1 MLKKITSIILSI
13 AMLMTGISVFAA
25 VDTST
30 AGLTIYTDNFEHH
43 NITQNTNI
51 TKYTNTGYAS
61 DVFGAGY
68 GQGVH
73 LLLNGGPDS
82 SKALKIGIV
91 GDDCSVVTKAITAS
105 QSGEVI
111 ELSYDLKLG
120 YPTAASQDGA
130 MKLGAYDLY
139 GSGPMFEIV
148 YDAEKGGLIKDSV
161 GGNTYAYDK
170 NAWYKVIITQ
180 YKSGGRRGWILDN
193 EGNVVLQATRTSQAW
208 AQIGAVYS
216 RWNCNHEAVIDNAVL
231 KHYDLAQI
239 APVVK
244 SISIA
249 DATDV
254 ALDTKSATVV
264 FSQPVSGTAK
274 ITGGAAAINCT
285 MTLASA
291 TPDSYTY
298 TVSWTGALAPETT
311 YTLDLSAVKNAGA
324 LAAASSTATFTTV
337 AQAVVKESDSFS
349 TADGSHYQSGTGYI
363 SNVLIMENWDVG
375 RTSMVTGYTGDALQ
389 ISTVTD
395 GTQKQMNVLRTR
407 KAYTPAANKSF
418 VLTYRLNMKEFD
430 PEYLCRVYIGVNS
443 SSSGWMSSD
452 NALGLIIDMDDERY
466 IMSPSASNKT
476 AYKLDTDKWYDIIM
490 SFNGTKANISLI
502 DSVTGEVLW
511 TGLEKDYAY
520 LNVASYYFVPFYV
533 TCYSDA
539 TYGSINKNQIFVLD
553 DFTIWT
559 VRKDKDLVLTEST
572 VSDSF
577 ALDGKVSLTFNQPVL
592 GTPAMYSLYQGTTNN
607 KEAYSDIKIN
617 CKNFCTQEISFSALN
632 YQTDYTLDYS
642 GIAAA
647 SGADLGESTA
657 ASVIEFTTEDSP
669 FDAVITGDVTVSG
682 VEAGDTISFNLESNV
697 NTNALVIAALYNEN
711 SLAGFAVQADATI
724 SAGDSNSVTVTLPK
738 TYDANIIKLYVW
750 TGATFAPL
758 MPEYIVLAD

>member
-30 AGLTIYTDNFEHH
+30 DGLTIYTDNFEHH

-130 MKLGAYDLY
+130 MNFGATNAY
-139 GSGPMFEIV
+139 GNTPMFEVV
-148 YDAEKGGLIKDSV
+148 YDAENGGLIKDSV
-161 GGNTYAYDK
+161 GGNTFAYD
-170 NAWYKVIITQ
+170 NDAWYKVIIIQ
-180 YKSGGRRGWILDN
+180 YKSGGRQGWILDN
-193 EGNVVLQATRTSQAW
+193 DGNVVLQATRTNQTW
-208 AQIGAVYS
+208 AQIGAIYS
-216 RWNCNHEAVIDNAVL
+216 KWNCNHEAVIDNAVL

-254 ALDTKSATVV
+254 PVDTNSATVV
-264 FSQPVSGTAK
+264 YSQPVSGTAK
-274 ITGGAAAINCT
+274 ITGGAADITCT

-337 AQAVVKESDSFS
+337 AQAVVKETDGFETGSFQS
-349 TADGSHYQSGTGYI
+349 SYGYLSSILSMGNWTHGTTSQVDGFTGK
-363 SNVLIMENWDVG
+363 
-375 RTSMVTGYTGDALQ
+375 ALQ
-389 ISTVTD
+389 IATGSTQSRVNALAT
-395 GTQKQMNVLRTR
+395 T
-407 KAYTPAANKSF
+407 KAYTPTANKSF
-418 VLTYRLNMKEFD
+418 VVTYRLNMKDFAD
-430 PEYLCRVYIGVNS
+430 GLCRVYMGAD
-443 SSSGWMSSD
+443 SD
-452 NALGLIIDMDDERY
+452 GDGYLPQNNAVATIIDIDNKPH
-466 IMSPSASNKT
+466 IMSIGANIST
-476 AYKLDTDKWYDIIM
+476 AYELDLDTWYDIIW
-490 SFNGTKANISLI
+490 SIDGAKHNISLI
-502 DSVTGEVLW
+502 DSRTGEILW
-511 TGLEKDYAY
+511 TGVEKTYSF
-520 LNVASYYFVPFYV
+520 NNYYIIPL
-533 TCYSDA
+533 TNDCYSDA
-539 TYGSINKNQIFVLD
+539 TFGLINQAQTFVLD

-559 VRKDKDLVLTEST
+559 VRKDKDLALTESA
-572 VSDSF
+572 VSNPF

-592 GTPAMYSLYQGTTNN
+592 GTPAMYSLYQGLANN
-607 KEAYSDIKIN
+607 KEAYSDIKVN
-617 CKNFCTQEISFSALN
+617 CKDFCTQEISFSALN

-642 GIAAA
+642 GVVAA
-647 SGADLGESTA
+647 STADLGASKP
-657 ASVIEFTTEDSP
+657 ASVISFTTEDSP

-682 VEAGDTISFNLESNV
+682 VEAGDTIGFNLSSKV
-697 NTNALVIAALYNEN
+697 DGTALVIAALYKDSIEDG
-711 SLAGFAVQADATI
+711 LAGFAVNPSVAL
-724 SAGDSNSVTVTLPK
+724 SEGDSVPVTVTLPK
-738 TYDANIIKLYVW
+738 DYDANIIKLYVW

-758 MPEYIVLAD
+758 MPEYILLAD